1 MATLMRDCMINLPHY
16 RKKSLRSVPEFLG
29 AMRHHLRS
37 PLCTVHIRISWR
49 KVFTATSYSKKVPFC
64 NNFRMATISIPRKN
78 TSANPLCIIGLKPKI
93 KKIKLNFKFW
103 RCYKFGNHKNSLML
117 QLSSQWLVGN
127 GWFYLELIREIP
139 RSKSA
144 FPF

>member
-16 RKKSLRSVPEFLG
+16 RKSLSGVSPSFWELWDTIYGRLCVLCISEYHGEKSLQLLLTQKR
-29 AMRHHLRS
+29 
-37 PLCTVHIRISWR
+37 
-49 KVFTATSYSKKVPFC
+49 VPFC
-64 NNFRMATISIPRKN
+64 NNFRKVTISIPRKN

-103 RCYKFGNHKNSLML
+103 RCYKFGNHKNSLIL